1 MFSKILIANR
11 GEIAVRIIRA
21 CKEMGIAT
29 VAVYSMADRDALHT
43 ALADQSFCI
52 GGPEAGDSY
61 LNENQI
67 ISAAL
72 LAGAQAIHPG
82 YGFLSENAHFAR
94 ACRRNGL
101 VFIGPDPDSMERL
114 SDKAVL
120 KGLIR
125 ETGLTVIPGTKALS
139 SIAEAREFAETIGY
153 PVMLKACAG
162 GGGRG
167 IRLIPSEQELEECWH
182 QATAEALSA
191 FGDGSVYLEK
201 YVFPARHV
209 ELQILADEFGNTVCL
224 GERDCSLQQRNQK
237 LIEETPSPA
246 VSATQRQKLMTL
258 AVEAVKQLRY
268 VGAGTLEFLLDKDGN
283 FWFMEMNVR
292 LHVEH
297 CVTEMLT
304 GIDLVK
310 WQIRIAAGIPLDFT
324 QRDVRLAGCAIECR
338 INAKSCGTVQMLH
351 VPGGPAVRFD
361 TSLMAGLP
369 VTPYYDSLLGKLV
382 VFAKT
387 REETLRKLRAALCE
401 LVIQGVDTNLEQQ
414 LCIVNDD
421 RFISGLY
428 DLTLMGG
435 R

>member
-167 IRLIPSEQELEECWH
+167 IRLIPSEQELEEYWH

-209 ELQILADEFGNTVCL
+209 ELQILADEFGNAVCL

-246 VSATQRQKLMTL
+246 VSAAQRQKLMTL

-292 LHVEH
+292 LQVEH

-428 DLTLMGG
+428 DLTFMGG

>member
-167 IRLIPSEQELEECWH
+167 IRLIPGEQDLEEYWH

-246 VSATQRQKLMTL
+246 VSATQRQKLMAL

-338 INAKSCGTVQMLH
+338 INAKSCSTVQMLH

-428 DLTLMGG
+428 DLTFMGG

>member
-246 VSATQRQKLMTL
+246 VSATQRQKLMAL

-428 DLTLMGG
+428 DLTFMGG